1 MLLKYVA
8 EYLNCEHNFFSY
20 GFRINPAWQ
29 CGLSKLFTR
38 FLRLEVKTLHVRI
51 DWNIKMME

>member
-20 GFRINPAWQ
+20 GFRINIAWQ

-38 FLRLEVKTLHVRI
+38 CLRVEVKTLLVRI